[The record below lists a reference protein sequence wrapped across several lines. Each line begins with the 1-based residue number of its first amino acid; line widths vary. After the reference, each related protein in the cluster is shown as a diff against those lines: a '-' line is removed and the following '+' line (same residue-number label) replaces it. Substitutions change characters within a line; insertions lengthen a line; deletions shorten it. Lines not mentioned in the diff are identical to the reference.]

1 MLTKLR
7 RNNII
12 QKGGVERMKR
22 IFWLAIGLSLMASV
36 AFAGTDARPLFML
49 NGELTQLGATYDLYH
64 SGEIDGN
71 QLKAHVADGTTPLL
85 ITSTTV
91 VDNLNVDQV
100 DGLDASATAIASTL
114 YALDATG
121 KWAMGVIP
129 DSIPDSKLATITTA
143 DKVSGSAIQL
153 NAAGAIVDSTGLML
167 QLDDSNPGLQITGNK
182 LCLKLKAGGGLA
194 EDASGLYIT
203 SLGGAAL
210 TVSADTSGNTVGDVV
225 YINGNGTVA
234 DASATDNTKKAIGI
248 VSVADASGS
257 VVIRGRVNVT
267 GGIVANTMY
276 YLATAAGTYT
286 TTPPSANGNI
296 VQAIGRGWSTT
307 DILVDIHPSITVAT
321 D

>member
-1 MLTKLR
+1 MKKRSKTILGK
-7 RNNII
+7 
-12 QKGGVERMKR
+12 GVEKMKKF
-22 IFWLAIGLSLMASV
+22 IWLALGLSLIASV
-36 AFAGTDARPLFML
+36 AFAGTDARPLFWL
-49 NGELTQLGATYDLYH
+49 NGEYTQLGAAYDLYH

-71 QLKAHVADGTTPLL
+71 QMKAHIADGTAPLL

-100 DGLDASATAIASTL
+100 DGLDASATAIAGTL
-114 YALDATG
+114 YALDGSAL
-121 KWAMGVIP
+121 WPLGVIP
-129 DSIPDSKLATITTA
+129 VLPDSKLEQITTA
-143 DKVSGSAIQL
+143 DKVAGSAIQL
-153 NAAGAIVDSTGLML
+153 NAAGAIVDSTGLMI
-167 QLDDSNPGLQITGNK
+167 QLDDSNPGLQIASNK
-182 LCLKLKAGGGLA
+182 LGLKLKAGGGLA
-194 EDASGLYIT
+194 EGADGLYI
-203 SLGGAAL
+203 SDLGGAAL
-210 TVSADTSGNTVGDVV
+210 IVSADTSGNTVGDVV

-248 VSVADASGS
+248 VSVAGASGS

-286 TTPPSANGNI
+286 STPPSANGNI

-307 DILVDIHPSITVAT
+307 DILVNIQPSITIAT